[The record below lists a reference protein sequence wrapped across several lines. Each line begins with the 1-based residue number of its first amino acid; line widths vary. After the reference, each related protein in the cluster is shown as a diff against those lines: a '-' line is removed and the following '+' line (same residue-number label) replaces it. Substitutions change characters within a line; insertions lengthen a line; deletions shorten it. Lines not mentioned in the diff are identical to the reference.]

1 MGTKTHRAK
10 VIGLKT
16 MQGVVAAA
24 GAGAGPPTGSTL
36 LGAMVNGTERLPS
49 GGRYH
54 PCLELPLSA
63 SLLSILGLPPT
74 VTMSSIWAESGLH
87 HARSLYRT
95 RRTLQA
101 EP

>member
-1 MGTKTHRAK
+1 
-10 VIGLKT
+10 

-36 LGAMVNGTERLPS
+36 LGAMVNGTEGLPS

-54 PCLELPLSA
+54 LCLELPFSA

-74 VTMSSIWAESGLH
+74 VTMSSIRAESGLH
-87 HARSLYRT
+87 HAHSLYRT
-95 RRTLQA
+95 RRTLHA